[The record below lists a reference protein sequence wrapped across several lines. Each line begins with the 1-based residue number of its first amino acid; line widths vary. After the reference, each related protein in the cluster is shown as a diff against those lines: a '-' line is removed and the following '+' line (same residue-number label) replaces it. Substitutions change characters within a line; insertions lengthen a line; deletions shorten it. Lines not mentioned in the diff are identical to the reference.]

1 MLPMLKSLGHSSLS
15 LLPELHSELS
25 HEETEIFLLQRIE
38 VTLGMK
44 RAMLSGTEMA
54 NPLPLQH
61 QHHCVHSWMT
71 RTPPSHE
78 LPISLY
84 I

>member
-1 MLPMLKSLGHSSLS
+1 MLTILKSLGHSPLS
-15 LLPELHSELS
+15 LQPELHSELS
-25 HEETEIFLLQRIE
+25 HEEIEIFLLQKIE
-38 VTLGMK
+38 MTLGMK
-44 RAMLSGTEMA
+44 RPMLAGTEMA
-54 NPLPLQH
+54 NPYPLQH

-71 RTPPSHE
+71 RTPPSHG